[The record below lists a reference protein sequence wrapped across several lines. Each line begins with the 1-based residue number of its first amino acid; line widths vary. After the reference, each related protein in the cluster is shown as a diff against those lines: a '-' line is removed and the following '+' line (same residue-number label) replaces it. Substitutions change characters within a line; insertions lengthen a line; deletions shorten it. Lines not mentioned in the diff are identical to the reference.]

1 MSAPKKRIPRW
12 CWTLAKVGVAAGIV
26 VWMFRQDIIQ
36 FEELKA
42 ALVNWHWL
50 AVALVALLIC
60 IFLQSIRWGILLRVQ
75 GLQAGT
81 LELFNLAMTGLF
93 FALVAPGGI
102 GGDAVKAF
110 YVARGYE
117 KKAEAATT
125 VFLDRFLG
133 LATLFLVG
141 AVMVGLKCR
150 TLWHT
155 QVKGLDRFGMPGGR
169 ILVIAI
175 AAGIVV
181 MVAFALLVTNKRV
194 RRSQLLKR
202 LSRGVPFRQTL
213 VKVYDAMHLYGDRP
227 GALVL
232 AAAVSV
238 VAQMPFY
245 IVYYLYGLAVGA
257 EIAWWHCALIVPPA
271 MVIRVLPLMPAGAG
285 QGMVAMGLLFPLVGV
300 QKGAAIG
307 AIGDAMFFIICLI
320 GGLFFVFG
328 KTNYGDMRAA
338 ADADAASGTP

>member
-1 MSAPKKRIPRW
+1 MSAPKKKIPRW

-26 VWMFRQDIIQ
+26 VWMFQQDIIH

-50 AVALVALLIC
+50 AVALVALLVC
-60 IFLQSIRWGILLRVQ
+60 VFLQSIRWRILLRAQ
-75 GLQAGT
+75 DLQAGT
-81 LELFNLAMTGLF
+81 LELFNLTMTGLF

-102 GGDAVKAF
+102 GGDAVKAI
-110 YVARGYE
+110 YVTRGRE

-150 TLWHT
+150 TLWDT
-155 QVKGLDRFGMPGGR
+155 QVAGLDRFGLPGGR

-175 AAGIVV
+175 TAGGVAI
-181 MVAFALLVTNKRV
+181 MAFALLVTNKRV
-194 RRSQLLKR
+194 RRSQLLNR

-213 VKVYDAMHLYGDRP
+213 VKVYDAMHLYGDKP

-238 VAQMPFY
+238 VAQMPLY

-307 AIGDAMFFIICLI
+307 AVGDAMFFVTCLI

-328 KTNYGDMRAA
+328 KTNYSDIRAA
-338 ADADAASGTP
+338 AEADAAPGTQ